1 MNMQL
6 IDGIEEKYINA
17 VKFDKFFSI
26 DDREK
31 IALNYAPRENPNICD
46 SKERCTTN
54 LFFGFFFDGT
64 KNNYIQ
70 AEEGNNYSNIA
81 RLYDCYP
88 GRSVPGVLPPY
99 TDWRKDPELYQ
110 HFFKV
115 YAPGVSSPFE
125 QVGDMADWLDER
137 TGGASGRM
145 GERRILWCL
154 VQAINNVHR
163 YFLGTPLVPRSE
175 MDKMFDRV
183 TLNKWTR
190 RAMTGE
196 RPRLTLKAGRTGFTP
211 AAHSSARI
219 VFEQLLERLHK
230 SVAQHWPDRTTGR
243 PAKIAPATVKT
254 IYISIFGFSRGA
266 TQARAF
272 TNWLQSLCKLDSQLV
287 GATGGM
293 SLGGFPVQFDFLG
306 LFDTV
311 AAIGVGNTLGG
322 TTGHGAWADSED
334 SLRIPPDV
342 PCLHIVAAH
351 EIRRSFPV
359 DSISVGG
366 NLVSGHQE
374 IVMPGVH
381 SDIGCGYCPGEQGRG
396 IHPNGDDM
404 LARISLILMYKTAR
418 LSGVPLK
425 LELAGQEAQ
434 DRFALTRKTVVD
446 FNAYIASCKV
456 KKGPLHQIMREQARK
471 YIEWRVWRRIS
482 GKHPVQSSGSFARA
496 STFDK
501 NDLYSAS
508 LEFEDEIKKFVDWMR
523 NKGVSTVFQSQRPG
537 FGNDHEAE
545 WLEIATWWKDEF
557 PLSSCIVDF
566 FDNYVHDSRAWFKLV
581 PGNPDSEKLAHEQ
594 LQGWQSRRELGQA
607 KVALSTATGKSDYEA
622 ASDRLSPAQRKAVD
636 EYKKTKEIPRMV
648 TAGREPW
655 DTRVGWLAGAGY
667 LRFRKIYGGHDSVL
681 LSSIDAPAPEQ
692 HPDVAAR
699 V

>member
-1 MNMQL
+1 MSAQL
-6 IDGIEEKYINA
+6 IDQIQEKYIQAGDPDN
-17 VKFDKFFSI
+17 FFSV
-26 DDREK
+26 DENDK
-31 IALNYAPRENPNICD
+31 IRLTHWPRENPRICD
-46 SKERCTTN
+46 PKEICTTN

-64 KNNYIQ
+64 KNNYTE
-70 AEEGNNYSNIA
+70 AEKVNNYSNIA
-81 RLYDCYP
+81 RLYDCFP
-88 GRSVPGVLPPY
+88 GRSVPGVLPPH
-99 TDWRKDPELYQ
+99 TDWQKDPHLYR

-145 GERRILWCL
+145 GERRILWSL
-154 VQAINNVHR
+154 VQAINNIHR
-163 YFLGTPLVPRSE
+163 YFLGTSLVSRSE
-175 MDKMFDRV
+175 MDSLFSRV

-196 RPRLTLKAGRTGFTP
+196 RPKLTLKAGRTGFTP

-219 VFEQLLERLHK
+219 VFEQLLRRLHAA
-230 SVAQHWPDRTTGR
+230 VTQHWPNRRTGR

-287 GATGGM
+287 GAAGGM

-311 AAIGVGNTLGG
+311 AAIGVGNTAGWA
-322 TTGHGAWADSED
+322 TGHGAWADSEE
-334 SLRIPPDV
+334 SLRIPQDV
-342 PCLHIVAAH
+342 QCLHVVAAH

-359 DSISVGG
+359 DSISVSG
-366 NLVSGHQE
+366 NLSSGHQE

-396 IHPNGDDM
+396 THPNGDDM
-404 LARISLILMYKTAR
+404 ISRIPLLLMYKTAR

-425 LELAGQEAQ
+425 LELASQEAQ
-434 DRFALTRKTVVD
+434 DRFAVTKKTIVH
-446 FNAYIASCKV
+446 FNAYIATCQV
-456 KKGPLHQIMREQARK
+456 KTGPLHQIMREQARK

-482 GKHPVQSSGSFARA
+482 GKYPVQSSGSFNRA
-496 STFDK
+496 SNFDK
-501 NDLYSAS
+501 NDLYSAT
-508 LEFEDEIKKFVDWMR
+508 LEFEEEIKKFVDWKR
-523 NKGVSTVFQSQRPG
+523 DKRASTIFKSQRPG
-537 FGNDHEAE
+537 FDNDHEAE

-557 PLSSCIVDF
+557 SVAPCVVDF
-566 FDNYVHDSRAWFKLV
+566 FDDYVHDSRAWFKLV

-594 LQGWQSRRELGQA
+594 LQGWQARRQLGQA
-607 KVALSTATGKSDYEA
+607 KVALSTATGKADYKA
-622 ASDRLSPAQRKAVD
+622 ASDRLSPAQRKAAD
-636 EYKKTKEIPRMV
+636 EYKKTNKIPRMV

-681 LSSIDAPAPEQ
+681 LSSIDTPASEP
-692 HPDVAAR
+692 HSDVAAR
-699 V
+699 A